1 MPISQK
7 LSLGCSTGRR
17 YSHLK
22 LACWRH
28 LGRRSRGQPWLS
40 SYLTTNVTWQTI
52 WLSLLDAFI
61 RRDPKKNLLTQIIS
75 RILFPQNCEQNK
87 IIVLSHKALG
97 YLYLYLFIIIYIY
110 IYYYIYLYIFIF
122 IIIYNQITSYQLCF
136 LYLDEAVSMFELPRW
151 C

>member
-1 MPISQK
+1 MQLPSGFLGMLISQK

-22 LACWRH
+22 LVCWRH
-28 LGRRSRGQPWLS
+28 LCRHSRGQPWLS
-40 SYLTTNVTWQTI
+40 SYLTTNITWQTM

-61 RRDPKKNLLTQIIS
+61 RRGPKKNLLTQIIS

-97 YLYLYLFIIIYIY
+97 YLLHSN
-110 IYYYIYLYIFIF
+110 
-122 IIIYNQITSYQLCF
+122 YNQITSYQLCF

-151 C
+151 Y

>member
-1 MPISQK
+1 MQLPSGFLGMPISQK

-28 LGRRSRGQPWLS
+28 LCRCSRGQPWLS
-40 SYLTTNVTWQTI
+40 SYLTTNITWQTM

-97 YLYLYLFIIIYIY
+97 YLLNSN
-110 IYYYIYLYIFIF
+110 
-122 IIIYNQITSYQLCF
+122 YNQITSCQLCF

-151 C
+151 Y